1 MLAVLAGDAL
11 TLIDFCFSALPEAN
25 STSQCC
31 RFLQFPSF
39 LVSYVIACV
48 FIVFQLVS
56 DTIFE
61 FEFFWKG
68 KKRTFFLDSFEI
80 QINKAGRT
88 LSVKFGFAFLS
99 Y

>member
-1 MLAVLAGDAL
+1 MLAVLAVDAL

-31 RFLQFPSF
+31 HFLQLPSF
-39 LVSYVIACV
+39 LVSYVIAWV

-56 DTIFE
+56 DTMFE
-61 FEFFWKG
+61 FELFWKG

-80 QINKAGRT
+80 RINKAGRT